1 MSDHKTK
8 QRRNL
13 KVVGTALRG
22 AVVHV
27 TGTALRGA
35 VVHVTGTALRGAV
48 VHVTGLFQ
56 VQMVLGA
63 GCF

>member
-35 VVHVTGTALRGAV
+35 VVHVTG
-48 VHVTGLFQ
+48 LFQ